1 MYVCIVIRKNFVKC
15 NVTVL
20 VLVLS
25 ENVVV
30 LCAKSYYNSRRKLNY
45 WTSCRPKSVKIFNK
59 GEKSQK
65 VFF

>member
-30 LCAKSYYNSRRKLNY
+30 LCAKLARYFDISLLVEEN
-45 WTSCRPKSVKIFNK
+45 
-59 GEKSQK
+59 
-65 VFF
+65 